1 MRQPR
6 LFASQWSLA
15 LLGSCLGVMLAL
27 PVSGQTPSAK
37 VSPAPVLLASPKPP
51 SLQDSPSL
59 VKSEPS
65 TVVAT
70 PVPSGQAPLVL
81 STPASDRQ
89 VLSDWRSDGTVGK
102 STFVDKIRKVTWV
115 LALVCLAIWIV
126 GKIAGRATL
135 QKWGISVE
143 PESLIEVIEKKR
155 LSPGRSIM
163 LVKVGPKVLAVAA
176 TESGYTTLTEID
188 AEALKLHQDEKSAE
202 VSQANPDSVQRPS
215 DIAKHYLSIIPGLGA
230 KK

>member
-1 MRQPR
+1 MRQPS
-6 LFASQWSLA
+6 LFGSQWSLA
-15 LLGSCLGVMLAL
+15 LLGGCLSVMLAS
-27 PVSGQTPSAK
+27 PVLAQTPSAK
-37 VSPAPVLLASPKPP
+37 TSPGPVPIASPTPSRTVLVSPSPVESDGAS
-51 SLQDSPSL
+51 
-59 VKSEPS
+59 
-65 TVVAT
+65 T

-81 STPASDRQ
+81 PTPASDRQ

-102 STFVDKIRKVTWV
+102 STFVDKIRKVTWT
-115 LALVCLAIWIV
+115 LALVCFAIWIV

-135 QKWGISVE
+135 QKWGIPVE
-143 PESLIEVIEKKR
+143 PDSLIEVIEKKR

-188 AEALKLHQDEKSAE
+188 AEALKLHQDERATE
-202 VSQANPDSVQRPS
+202 VSLAKPETAQSPS